1 MEAFYLYRGKL
12 HRPADAPREWP
23 MPPRTISLEQFRILT
38 QKRAL
43 AISRLAAAADD
54 DPDSKE
60 KNDKEE
66 GEEYGSAVVE
76 NSIAPPENNGVKEPE
91 EEAKE
96 KVVGAAPVVSI
107 ADVEMEESKSSD
119 NVTDKEKRKQEVEKK
134 LQVLNKK
141 KHGLV
146 QMLKLILNAEEELK
160 RRNAQSASISPSV
173 PQQAENA
180 VDMGSVT
187 RHLPKLSVEVN
198 FGGDLGAESDATAN
212 NHSHGRHGHQLH
224 NTSPAAGPFARP
236 FHGYSSSEFAN
247 SKNKFCG

>member
-1 MEAFYLYRGKL
+1 MVAFYLYRGKL

-23 MPPRTISLEQFRILT
+23 TPPRTISLDQFKILT

-43 AISRLAAAADD
+43 AISRLAAAAG

-66 GEEYGSAVVE
+66 EEEYGFAVVE
-76 NSIAPPENNGVKEPE
+76 NTVAPPENNGVKEPE

-107 ADVEMEESKSSD
+107 ADAEMDESKSSD
-119 NVTDKEKRKQEVEKK
+119 DVTDKEKRKQEVEKK

-141 KHGLV
+141 KHDLV
-146 QMLKLILNAEEELK
+146 QMLKLILKAEEEFK

-187 RHLPKLSVEVN
+187 RHVPKLSVEVN

-212 NHSHGRHGHQLH
+212 SHSHGRRGHQLH
-224 NTSPAAGPFARP
+224 NTSPSAGPFARP
-236 FHGYSSSEFAN
+236 FHGSPHQN
-247 SKNKFCG
+247 SVTTYERRMRK